1 MTFGV
6 AFRKDAPPPLRGE
19 PVTSAGKTADTEE
32 TALTQAAAQ
41 EQAKT
46 ASGGGFQIFRTADA
60 PSLDE
65 TAHMEVADMTPE
77 LEAGIGVALEAGFA
91 EGNVVKTLFSQ
102 PGFSLTYAWFKSGFP
117 LPLHTHDVDCLYYV
131 VAGSLQLGTETLN
144 AGDGFFVDANKAYR
158 YTPGPQGAEVLEF
171 RGQENFDIRFLAKT
185 VPAWQKIAGAV
196 ADRCPDWA
204 NESPPSAAKA

>member
-1 MTFGV
+1 MTQTV
-6 AFRKDAPPPLRGE
+6 A
-19 PVTSAGKTADTEE
+19 
-32 TALTQAAAQ
+32 QA
-41 EQAKT
+41 QAST
-46 ASGGGFQIFRTADA
+46 ASGGGFQIFRTASA

-65 TAHMEVADMTPE
+65 TAHMDVADMTPE

-144 AGDGFFVDANKAYR
+144 AGDGFFVGANKAYR

-185 VPAWQKIAGAV
+185 VPAWQKIASAV